1 MHYQWRHWLYEMRG
15 GDGVNEDT
23 YEGSNIHDSV
33 VTVDVTHNHYSSKI
47 AKPILSLFVVIMLI
61 AVMGAVVLN
70 MDNESSPTIIEEEKP
85 PYHKITFTVS
95 DDDKDCHSDEDY
107 FLVLKV
113 ENQDYRQMV
122 AIDCLNGKIQ
132 ADSWDMSWGEGS
144 SSDRGDDYSTYLG
157 LKKSFNKWTTDEFYM
172 FIGRFDDTD
181 ERWKTACKTPH
192 IENGYDVSAEY
203 CGEWYAND

>member
-1 MHYQWRHWLYEMRG
+1 MK
-15 GDGVNEDT
+15 EDI
-23 YEGSNIHDSV
+23 YEGSNIQDSV
-33 VTVDVTHNHYSSKI
+33 VTVDVTHNHYSNKIVKPSNHYPSKI
-47 AKPILSLFVVIMLI
+47 VKPILTLSVAIMLI
-61 AVMGAVVLN
+61 GVIGSVVLYID
-70 MDNESSPTIIEEEKP
+70 DNSSPSNIEEEEQP

-95 DDDKDCHSDEDY
+95 DDDKDCYSDEDY

-113 ENQDYRQMV
+113 ENQDYRQLT

-144 SSDRGDDYSTYLG
+144 SNDGGDTYSTYLG
-157 LKKSFNKWTTDEFYM
+157 LRKYFGEWTTDEFYM

-181 ERWKTACKTPH
+181 ERWKTTCKTPH

-203 CGEWYAND
+203 CGEWYSND